1 MLTSGTLVVV
11 ISGIHKNQLFSA
23 AHLPLQNKETVL
35 RKINNGHIV
44 QHVSTAK
51 VNDQLFTI
59 VNEISFIVPHLFSA
73 ECTIGMVRGL
83 SPLEHYGTMALW
95 HYGTMAL
102 WNYGTMELWQ

>member
-11 ISGIHKNQLFSA
+11 ISEIHKNQLFSA

-35 RKINNGHIV
+35 WKINTGDIV

-59 VNEISFIVPHLFSA
+59 VNEISFIAPHFFF
-73 ECTIGMVRGL
+73 
-83 SPLEHYGTMALW
+83 
-95 HYGTMAL
+95 
-102 WNYGTMELWQ
+102 